1 MPARTDRG
9 NGMSRTH
16 VRTLVEAL
24 ATAPPERPFVTMWE
38 DEDDVHTLTF
48 GEFTRFAC
56 LQAEQL
62 RAHGL
67 GSQDTVVLVMQ
78 QGFPLLATFAGAML
92 LGAVPAILAYPN
104 FKTDPA
110 KYSTGLSGVLAN
122 LKAPIVVVQDES
134 TETLLIDHLPRTSG
148 TRIVRSAVLSSGRP
162 PMPDIPPDPDRIAFI
177 QHSAGTTGL
186 QKGVALS
193 HAAVLTQL
201 DHLVAALRI
210 TESDSIYSW
219 LPLYHDMGLIACF
232 MLPLAYH
239 LPVVMQ
245 SPTNWVAQPG
255 TMLQLLSER
264 RCTLAWVPNFA
275 LQFLSRRVRPEDR
288 ARFDLSA
295 LRALVNCSEPVR
307 AQSIDE
313 FVKTYESCGLR
324 SDAVKSSFAMAENV
338 FAVTQSDVDGTPRR
352 VYVNRQQLLQN
363 RVAVPVAPDAI
374 GSACLVSSGRCL
386 AGQQVRIID
395 AVGRSLPDGEVGEIA
410 IHTDCL
416 FDGYYGRP
424 DLTAQVLHDG
434 WYWTGDLGLYMDGE
448 LYVIGR
454 SKDLIIVAG
463 KNIHPQD
470 VEHIVCQ
477 HPAIHDGRA
486 VAFGVHNPD
495 LGTEDII
502 VAAEVENEN
511 QLADRVQIERALRD
525 AIVAELDVAV
535 RSIFLKPPR
544 WIVKSTAGKAARST
558 TRQKLLDEHPEL
570 RRDQPIA

>member
-1 MPARTDRG
+1 MVV
-9 NGMSRTH
+9 SRP
-16 VRTLVEAL
+16 RFLTLVEAL
-24 ATAPPERPFVTMWE
+24 VAAPPERPFVTMWE
-38 DEDDVHTLTF
+38 DEDDVQTMTF
-48 GEFTRFAC
+48 GEFTRFAS
-56 LQAEQL
+56 LQAECL

-67 GSQDTVVLVMQ
+67 RRRDTVVLVMP
-78 QGFPLLATFAGAML
+78 QGIPLLATFAGAML

-110 KYSTGLSGVLAN
+110 KYSSGLAGVLAN
-122 LKAPIVVVQDES
+122 LTAPMVVVQNES
-134 TETLLIDHLPRTSG
+134 TETLLLDHLPRNAG
-148 TRIVRSAVLSSGRP
+148 TQIVRSAVLSDDRP
-162 PMPDIPPDPDRIAFI
+162 GLRNLPSEPEAIAFI

-201 DHLVAALRI
+201 DHLVEALRI

-255 TMLQLLSER
+255 TMMQLISER
-264 RCTLAWVPNFA
+264 RCTLGWVPNFA
-275 LQFLSRRVRPEDR
+275 LQFLSRRVRAEDR
-288 ARFDLSA
+288 ALCDVSS
-295 LRALVNCSEPVR
+295 LRALINCSEPVR

-313 FVKTYESCGLR
+313 FTAAYGPSGLK
-324 SDAVKSSFAMAENV
+324 SNAVKSSFAMAENV
-338 FAVTQSDVDGTPRR
+338 FGVTQSDIDGSPHRLYVDRK
-352 VYVNRQQLLQN
+352 QLSQN
-363 RVAVPVAPDAI
+363 RVAVPAVPDAV
-374 GSACLVSSGRCL
+374 GTTCLVSSGRCL
-386 AGQQVRIID
+386 VGQEVRIID
-395 AVGRSLPDGEVGEIA
+395 TNGVDLPDGHVGEIVVRS
-410 IHTDCL
+410 DCL
-416 FDGYYGRP
+416 FDGYYHRP
-424 DLTAQVLHDG
+424 DLTAQALRDG
-434 WYWTGDLGLYMDGE
+434 WYHTGDLGLRANGE

-463 KNIHPQD
+463 KNIYPQD
-470 VEHIVCQ
+470 VENIVCQ

-486 VAFGVHNPD
+486 VAFGLHNPD

-502 VAAEVENEN
+502 VAAEVEHEGE
-511 QLADRVQIERALRD
+511 LANSHQIERALRD

-535 RSIFLKPPR
+535 RAIYLKPPR

-558 TRQKLLDEHPEL
+558 TSQKLLDEHQEL
-570 RRDQPIA
+570 NRGLSV